1 MKINI
6 VSADGKAVRLRLP
19 NALALNDLTVGLLAK
34 ALKKRG
40 VSIRRKTLVKI
51 KRAIKRYNRSHK
63 DWKWLEV
70 TSASGDTVTMQF

>member
-6 VSADGKAVRLRLP
+6 VSAGGKAVRLRLP

-51 KRAIKRYNRSHK
+51 KGI
-63 DWKWLEV
+63 
-70 TSASGDTVTMQF
+70 